1 MLLVEKIPT
10 TTGNIGISINYIL
23 IFRIGVL
30 LTHVL
35 LVEKIP
41 TTAGTAGNI
50 NKLHTDIQD
59 WRIAYA
65 RVVGRKNTNNGWKGL
80 RNSLLILILPTFLH
94 FVALPT
100 KIKYNQKAK

>member
-1 MLLVEKIPT
+1 MLTHVLLVEKIPT

-41 TTAGTAGNI
+41 TTAG